1 MVKIQFM
8 KLKISNYCCS
18 SQVNNET
25 SIVEWCILDI
35 EEFWSTMA
43 KELKFEKYVNDEK
56 SLKKLQKR
64 LFEYGHVRS
73 MGCDKCRTIYLFQ
86 HIKVK
91 LSNCLN
97 YTSSLFGDNSL
108 WLKSDNIK
116 TIEDTVNNLF
126 AKKEKVKAN
135 TQVIIN
141 L

>member
-64 LFEYGHVRS
+64 LLQYGHVRS
-73 MGCDKCRTIYLFQ
+73 IGCDKCRTIYLFQ
-86 HIKVK
+86 HMTVK
-91 LSNCLN
+91 LSDCLN
-97 YTSSLFGDNSL
+97 SSLFGDNSL
-108 WLKSDNIK
+108 WLQSDNIK
-116 TIEDTVNNLF
+116 TIEDIATNLF
-126 AKKEKVKAN
+126 AKKAIVNAN
-135 TQVIIN
+135 ARDDD
-141 L
+141 